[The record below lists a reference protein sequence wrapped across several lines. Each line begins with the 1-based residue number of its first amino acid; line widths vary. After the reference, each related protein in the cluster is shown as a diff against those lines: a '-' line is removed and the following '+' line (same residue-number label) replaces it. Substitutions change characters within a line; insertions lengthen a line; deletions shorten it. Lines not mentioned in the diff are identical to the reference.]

1 MDIETI
7 RRALDKQPQQ
17 RKGAAVLIPLV
28 HTAEG
33 LAIVL
38 EVRAT
43 TLDIQPGEVC
53 LPGGGIERGETPQEA
68 AVRETCEELLVEP
81 RQIEVLGKLGTSEGP
96 GGRALHAFVGTLADY
111 RGTFSP
117 DEVDHTFM
125 LPVQW
130 LLDHDPDIYQ
140 VTLEP
145 RYPRDYPWELVPGGR
160 SYPWRARVN
169 EVPFYRSTD
178 PLVWGATARVL
189 RRFAALLREGCQT

>member
-38 EVRAT
+38 EVRAA
-43 TLDIQPGEVC
+43 TLAIQPGEVC

-68 AVRETCEELLVEP
+68 AVRETCEELLVSP
-81 RQIEVLGKLGTSEGP
+81 TQIEVIGELGCLEGP
-96 GGRALHAFVGTLADY
+96 GGRGLHAFVGTLEDY
-111 RGTFSP
+111 QGSFSKNEVERTFA
-117 DEVDHTFM
+117 
-125 LPVQW
+125 LPLQW
-130 LLDHDPDIYQ
+130 LLNHEPELYRVSLDPH
-140 VTLEP
+140 
-145 RYPRDYPWELVPGGR
+145 YPDDYPWELVPGGR
-160 SYPWRARVN
+160 RYPWRSRVN
-169 EVPFYRSTD
+169 EVPFYRGTD

-189 RRFAALLREGCQT
+189 ARFASLLQEAAL